1 MQGIFKHAR
10 GILRGWELPPDE
22 VDRVAA
28 LEDTPEVV
36 LKKRPVKLFVEVPDA
51 NAKLPLTHGQ
61 KIYVLKVCM
70 KVWHLDKDCKVP
82 VQRF

>member
-10 GILRGWELPPDE
+10 GILRGWELSPDE

-28 LEDTPEVV
+28 LEDAPEVV
-36 LKKRPVKLFVEVPDA
+36 LKKRPVKLFIEVPQA

-61 KIYVLKVCM
+61 KIYVLKVCT

-82 VQRF
+82 VQRY